1 MAVNETGGKETPG
14 AGKSAERGPWSY
26 IIRGMWRSPLGLM
39 GVTLTTVSITL
50 MVVGLVF
57 DIFGL
62 VENPYANIFTYMIL
76 PGAMLTGLL
85 LIPVAGF
92 LRRRQWHKFGIP
104 REHLHI
110 NLSDHKHRK
119 FLIVFIVL
127 TVINV
132 SVLGLIGYEGYHFT
146 DSPYFCGVVCHQVM
160 APEYTVWQRSP
171 HAGVACVEC
180 HIGPGAQWFVRA
192 KISGLRQ
199 VAAVLT
205 DSYSKP
211 IPAPV
216 DHLRPA
222 RDTCESCHWPD
233 KFSGKRVKSMK
244 HFTDDD
250 QINPQVTD
258 IALHIGGRNPVT
270 GVFEGIHWHVS
281 QDVKVEYFY
290 TDQKRSNITKVRIQ
304 RPDGSRDEFDK
315 SDAAEKGGETGEWR
329 TMDCIDCHN
338 RPTHIYDMPEDVV
351 DFGLLS
357 KKINGEIPGIRAD
370 SLTAIQGKYASRDE
384 AKAKIGTTLMDLQFK
399 RNGNAMQKYRGDIE
413 KAGLYLV
420 DGYLANC
427 WPNMNVQW
435 GTYQSHLGHR
445 SPDYGG
451 YSLANQNFGCF
462 RCHDD
467 EHQDTS
473 GKTIPQNCD
482 LCHDEPEF

>member
-1 MAVNETGGKETPG
+1 MAGNESEQKGVSGG
-14 AGKSAERGPWSY
+14 ADDRSPWSY

-50 MVVGLVF
+50 MVVGLLF

-62 VENPYANIFTYMIL
+62 ISNPYANIFTYMIL
-76 PGAMLTGLL
+76 PGGMITGLA
-85 LIPVAGF
+85 LIPIAGF
-92 LRRRQWHKFGIP
+92 LRRRQWHQFGIP

-160 APEYTVWQRSP
+160 APEYTVYQRSP
-171 HAGVACVEC
+171 HAKVACVEC

-216 DHLRPA
+216 EHLRPA
-222 RDTCESCHWPD
+222 RDTCETCHWPD
-233 KFSGKRVKSMK
+233 KFHGKKVKTMK
-244 HFTDDD
+244 HFTNDD
-250 QINPQVTD
+250 QATPKVTE
-258 IALHIGGRNPVT
+258 IALHIGGRNPET
-270 GVFEGIHWHVS
+270 KVFEGIHWHVS
-281 QDVKVEYFY
+281 KDVQVEYLA
-290 TDQKRSNITKVRIQ
+290 TDKKRTKMAKVRVK
-304 RPDGSRDEFDK
+304 RPDGSKDEFVKKDEK
-315 SDAAEKGGETGEWR
+315 AAAGEAGEWR

-338 RPTHIYDMPEDVV
+338 RPTHVYDMPEDVV
-351 DFGLLS
+351 DFGILS
-357 KKINGEIPGIRAD
+357 KAINGAIPGIRED
-370 SLTAIQGKYASRDE
+370 SLAAITGKYATRDE
-384 AKAKIGTTLMDLQFK
+384 AKAKIGAALMNLQAK
-399 RNGNAMQKYRGDIE
+399 RNAGDLEKYRKDITN
-413 KAGLYLV
+413 AGLYLV
-420 DGYLANC
+420 DGYLANV
-427 WPNMNVQW
+427 WPETLVEW
-435 GTYQSHLGHR
+435 GTYQGHLGHR

-451 YSLANQNFGCF
+451 YGLADTSFGCF
-462 RCHDD
+462 RCHDE
-467 EHQDTS
+467 EHVNS
-473 GKTIPQNCD
+473 GGKAIPQNCD
-482 LCHDEPEF
+482 LCHDEPQM